1 MNNQII
7 IEQVE
12 NGVIITS
19 WYYDKDNKQGEPIYE
34 QLREVIEEEED
45 KKLME
50 KTMMAIIKKM
60 GYSYDRYGKEN
71 VKISWDRKGS
81 KVY

>member
-1 MNNQII
+1 MNNKII